1 MEKSRSYFM
10 RQHNSHC
17 FVVVPVMTEAP
28 FKNEYAEHWLNGT
41 NASRKDGSDT
51 ANAALLK
58 ATLALDRMERHE
70 AECGRRWGIVMK
82 LMFVVLT
89 KLGGLL
95 AFLIADK
102 LGWLV

>member
-1 MEKSRSYFM
+1 
-10 RQHNSHC
+10 
-17 FVVVPVMTEAP
+17 MTATS
-28 FKNEYAEHWLNGT
+28 FKKEYSDNLNGVV
-41 NASRKDGSDT
+41 RGKDGSET

-82 LMFVVLT
+82 LMFLVLT

-95 AFLIADK
+95 MFLIADK
-102 LGWLV
+102 LEWLA

>member
-1 MEKSRSYFM
+1 MSQLAGKSEFS
-10 RQHNSHC
+10 S
-17 FVVVPVMTEAP
+17 TG
-28 FKNEYAEHWLNGT
+28 LNGVSF
-41 NASRKDGSDT
+41 AGEGSQT

-82 LMFVVLT
+82 LMFLILT
-89 KLGGLL
+89 QLL
-95 AFLIADK
+95 ALITFLLGDK